1 MSKKKTEDTR
11 FQIQQL
17 EKQLEIASR
26 MVRYQPWNDKY
37 QRKLTYI
44 QTKLAQLRR
53 K

>member
-1 MSKKKTEDTR
+1 MRKRDSDTR

-17 EKQLEIASR
+17 EKQLEVVAR

-44 QTKLAQLRR
+44 QTKLAQLRSL
-53 K
+53 